1 MEESKSIYTLQF
13 WLLCLSNFLFSASF
27 SMIIPE
33 LPDYLASM
41 GGKAYIGYTI
51 ALFTLT
57 AGLSRPFSGKLTDH
71 IGRVPVMAFGSLV
84 CFLCGGLYPL
94 IHTVQ
99 GFLFLRFLHGMSTG
113 TKPTATAAY
122 VADIIP
128 ETRRGEAQGGL
139 GIFTATGM
147 SLGPAIGSY
156 LASEIGLQ
164 EMFWI
169 SSLFALLSIAILMR
183 MKETLAPAMKSKF
196 SWKLFKINWD
206 DVFEPNILPV
216 FWIMLFVS
224 FSSGVIVTL
233 LPDISK
239 LIGWHNKGLYFTI
252 YTIASIVV
260 RVFFSKSSDKYGRIP
275 VLLISTLILTASMV
289 VMLIEMNTYTVVAS
303 AILFGFAWGFNTP
316 TLAAWTTDL
325 ANKNHM
331 GRAMATMYIALE
343 LGIGLGAFF
352 SGWIY
357 EGMQE
362 RIPIPFL
369 ISGIL
374 ALISFFLLLNYHK
387 NWQKN
392 GI

>member
-1 MEESKSIYTLQF
+1 MEEQKSIYTLQF
-13 WLLCLSNFLFSASF
+13 WLLSLSNFLFSASF

-41 GGKAYIGYTI
+41 GGKEYIGYTI

-71 IGRVPVMAFGSLV
+71 IGRVPVMAFGSIV
-84 CFLCGGLYPL
+84 CFICGGLYPL

-128 ETRRGEAQGGL
+128 ENRRGEAQGGL

-147 SLGPAIGSY
+147 SMGPAIGSY
-156 LASEIGLQ
+156 LASTYGLQ

-169 SSLFALLSIAILMR
+169 SSFFALLSILILMR
-183 MKETLAPAMKSKF
+183 MKETLAPSMKAKF
-196 SWKLFKINWD
+196 SWKLFKISWS
-206 DVFEPNILPV
+206 DVFEPNILPI
-216 FWIMLFVS
+216 FWIMLLVS
-224 FSSGVIVTL
+224 FSSGVVVTL

-239 LIGWHNKGLYFTI
+239 QIGWHNKGLYFTI
-252 YTIASIVV
+252 YTISSIVV
-260 RVFFSKSSDKYGRIP
+260 RIFFSKTSDRYGRIP
-275 VLLISTLILTASMV
+275 VLLVSTAVLTASMAA
-289 VMLIEMNTYTVVAS
+289 MLIQLNSYTVILS

-325 ANKNHM
+325 ANRNHM

-343 LGIGLGAFF
+343 VGIGLGAFF
-352 SGWIY
+352 AGMIY
-357 EGMQE
+357 KGLQE
-362 RIPIPFL
+362 RIPIPFA
-369 ISGIL
+369 ISGAL
-374 ALISFFLLLNYHK
+374 SLISFFLLLNYHK

>member
-1 MEESKSIYTLQF
+1 MEEKKSIYTLQF
-13 WLLCLSNFLFSASF
+13 WLLSLSNFLFSASF

-41 GGKAYIGYTI
+41 GGKEYIGYTI

-71 IGRVPVMAFGSLV
+71 IGRVPVMAFGSIV
-84 CFLCGGLYPL
+84 CFICGGLYPL

-128 ETRRGEAQGGL
+128 ENRRGEAQGGL

-147 SLGPAIGSY
+147 SMGPAIGSY
-156 LASEIGLQ
+156 LASAYGLR

-169 SSLFALLSIAILMR
+169 SSLFALFSILILMR
-183 MKETLAPAMKSKF
+183 MKETLPPAMKSKF
-196 SWKLFKINWD
+196 SWKLFKISWT
-206 DVFEPNILPV
+206 DVFEPHILPV
-216 FWIMLFVS
+216 FWVMLFVS
-224 FSSGVIVTL
+224 FSSGVVITL

-239 LIGWHNKGLYFTI
+239 NIGWHNKGLYFTI
-252 YTIASIVV
+252 YTIASILV
-260 RVFFSKSSDKYGRIP
+260 RIFFSKTSDQYGRIP
-275 VLLISTLILTASMV
+275 VLIVSSIILAASMG
-289 VMLIEMNTYTVVAS
+289 VMLIQLNTYTVILS
-303 AILFGFAWGFNTP
+303 AVLFGFSWGFNTP

-343 LGIGLGAFF
+343 VGIGLGAFF
-352 SGWIY
+352 AGMIY
-357 EGMQE
+357 KGLQE
-362 RIPIPFL
+362 RIPVPFA
-369 ISGIL
+369 ISSIL
-374 ALISFFLLLNYHK
+374 AIIAFFLLLNYHK
-387 NWQKN
+387 NWQNN
-392 GI
+392 GL

>member
-1 MEESKSIYTLQF
+1 MEKPASIYTLNF
-13 WLLCLSNFLFSASF
+13 VLLCVSNFLFSASF

-33 LPDYLASM
+33 LPDYLASL
-41 GGKAYIGYTI
+41 GGKEYIGYTI

-71 IGRVPVMAFGSLV
+71 IGRIPVMAFGSLV
-84 CFLCGGLYPL
+84 CFLCGGLYPI

-128 ETRRGEAQGGL
+128 ENRRGEAQGGL

-147 SLGPAIGSY
+147 SIGPAIGSY
-156 LASEIGLQ
+156 LASEIGLR

-169 SSLFALLSIAILMR
+169 SSVFALLSILILMR
-183 MKETLAPAMKSKF
+183 MKETLPKSMKSKF
-196 SWKLFKINWD
+196 SFKLFKIGWK
-206 DVFEPNILPV
+206 DVFEPTILPV

-224 FSSGVIVTL
+224 FSSGVVVTL
-233 LPDISK
+233 MPDVTK

-252 YTIASIVV
+252 YTISSIVV
-260 RVFFSKSSDKYGRIP
+260 RIFFSKTSDNYGRIP
-275 VLLISTLILTASMV
+275 VLLFSTFALAASMMLMIV
-289 VMLIEMNTYTVVAS
+289 VPSPLTVICS

-343 LGIGLGAFF
+343 IGIGLGALFAGQVYQGF
-352 SGWIY
+352 TKN
-357 EGMQE
+357 
-362 RIPIPFL
+362 IPLPFL
-369 ISGIL
+369 MSGIL
-374 ALISFFLLLNYHK
+374 AIIAFLSLLKYR
-387 NWQKN
+387 QKLA
-392 GI
+392 

>member
-1 MEESKSIYTLQF
+1 MEKPASIYTLNF
-13 WLLCLSNFLFSASF
+13 ILLCISNFLFSASF

-33 LPDYLASM
+33 LPDYLTSL
-41 GGKAYIGYTI
+41 GGKEYIGYII

-71 IGRVPVMAFGSLV
+71 IGRIPVMAFGSLV

-128 ETRRGEAQGGL
+128 ENRRGEAQGGL

-147 SLGPAIGSY
+147 SIGPAIGSY
-156 LASEIGLQ
+156 LASEIGLR

-169 SSLFALLSIAILMR
+169 SSVFALLSILILMR
-183 MKETLAPAMKSKF
+183 MKETLPKTIKSKL
-196 SWKLFKINWD
+196 SIKLFKIGWS
-206 DVFEPNILPV
+206 DVFEPAILPV

-224 FSSGVIVTL
+224 FSSGVVVTL
-233 LPDISK
+233 MPDVTK

-252 YTIASIVV
+252 YTISSIVI
-260 RVFFSKSSDKYGRIP
+260 RLFFSKTSDTYGRIP
-275 VLLISTLILTASMV
+275 VLLFATLALAASMLL
-289 VMLIEMNTYTVVAS
+289 MILAPSPLTVISS

-316 TLAAWTTDL
+316 TMAAWTSDL
-325 ANKNHM
+325 ALKNHM
-331 GRAMATMYIALE
+331 GRAMGTMYIALE
-343 LGIGLGAFF
+343 LGMGLGALFAGQVYQGF
-352 SGWIY
+352 AKN
-357 EGMQE
+357 
-362 RIPIPFL
+362 IPLPFL
-369 ISGIL
+369 MSGIL
-374 ALISFFLLLNYHK
+374 AIIAFVSLLKFRYKLASND
-387 NWQKN
+387 
-392 GI
+392 I

>member
-1 MEESKSIYTLQF
+1 MEEQKSIYTLQF
-13 WLLCLSNFLFSASF
+13 WLLSLSNFLFSASF

-41 GGKAYIGYTI
+41 GGKEYIGYTI

-71 IGRVPVMAFGSLV
+71 IGRVPVMAFGSIV
-84 CFLCGGLYPL
+84 CFICGGLYPL

-128 ETRRGEAQGGL
+128 ENRRGEAQGGL

-147 SLGPAIGSY
+147 SMGPAIGSY
-156 LASEIGLQ
+156 LASTYGLQ

-169 SSLFALLSIAILMR
+169 SSFFALLSILILMR
-183 MKETLAPAMKSKF
+183 MKETLAPSMKAKF
-196 SWKLFKINWD
+196 SWKLFKISWS
-206 DVFEPNILPV
+206 DVFEPNILPI
-216 FWIMLFVS
+216 FWIMLLVS
-224 FSSGVIVTL
+224 FSSGVVVTL

-239 LIGWHNKGLYFTI
+239 QIGWHNKGLYFTI
-252 YTIASIVV
+252 YTISSIVV
-260 RVFFSKSSDKYGRIP
+260 RIFFSKTSDRYGRIP
-275 VLLISTLILTASMV
+275 VLLVSSAVLTASMAA
-289 VMLIEMNTYTVVAS
+289 MLIQLNSYTVILS

-325 ANKNHM
+325 ANRNHM

-343 LGIGLGAFF
+343 VGIGLGAFF
-352 SGWIY
+352 AGMIY
-357 EGMQE
+357 KGLQE
-362 RIPIPFL
+362 RIPIPFA
-369 ISGIL
+369 ISGAL

>member
-1 MEESKSIYTLQF
+1 MKKPASIYTLNF
-13 WLLCLSNFLFSASF
+13 VLLCVSNFLFSASF

-33 LPDYLASM
+33 LPDYLASL
-41 GGKAYIGYTI
+41 GGKEYIGYTI

-71 IGRVPVMAFGSLV
+71 IGRIPVMAFGSLV
-84 CFLCGGLYPL
+84 CFLCGGLYPI

-99 GFLFLRFLHGMSTG
+99 GFLILRFLHGMSTG

-128 ETRRGEAQGGL
+128 ENRRGEAQGGL

-147 SLGPAIGSY
+147 SIGPAIGSY
-156 LASEIGLQ
+156 LASEIGLR

-169 SSLFALLSIAILMR
+169 SSVFALLSILILMR
-183 MKETLAPAMKSKF
+183 MKETLPKSMKSKF
-196 SWKLFKINWD
+196 SFKLFKIGWK
-206 DVFEPNILPV
+206 DVFEPTILPV

-224 FSSGVIVTL
+224 FSSGVVVTL
-233 LPDISK
+233 MPDVTK

-252 YTIASIVV
+252 YTISSIVV
-260 RVFFSKSSDKYGRIP
+260 RIFFSKTSDNYGRIP
-275 VLLISTLILTASMV
+275 VLLYSTLVLAGSMFLMILAPTP
-289 VMLIEMNTYTVVAS
+289 LTVICS

-343 LGIGLGAFF
+343 IGIGLGALFAGQVYQGF
-352 SGWIY
+352 TKN
-357 EGMQE
+357 
-362 RIPIPFL
+362 IPLPFL
-369 ISGIL
+369 MSGIL
-374 ALISFFLLLNYHK
+374 AIIAFISLLKYR
-387 NWQKN
+387 QKLA
-392 GI
+392 

>member
-1 MEESKSIYTLQF
+1 MEEPKSIYTLQF
-13 WLLCLSNFLFSASF
+13 WLLSLSNFLFSASF

-41 GGKAYIGYTI
+41 GGKEYIGYTI

-71 IGRVPVMAFGSLV
+71 IGRVPVMAFGSIV
-84 CFLCGGLYPL
+84 CFICGGLYPL

-128 ETRRGEAQGGL
+128 ENRRGEAQGGL

-147 SLGPAIGSY
+147 SMGPAIGSY
-156 LASEIGLQ
+156 LASTYGLQ

-169 SSLFALLSIAILMR
+169 SSLFALFSILILMR
-183 MKETLAPAMKSKF
+183 MKETLAPSMKAKF
-196 SWKLFKINWD
+196 SWKLFKISWS

-216 FWIMLFVS
+216 FWIMLLVS
-224 FSSGVIVTL
+224 FSSGVVVTL

-239 LIGWHNKGLYFTI
+239 QIGWHNKGLYFTI
-252 YTIASIVV
+252 YTVSSIVV
-260 RVFFSKSSDKYGRIP
+260 RIFFSKTSDRYGRIP
-275 VLLISTLILTASMV
+275 VLLVSTAVLTASMAA
-289 VMLIEMNTYTVVAS
+289 MLIQLNSYTVILS

-325 ANKNHM
+325 ANRNHM

-343 LGIGLGAFF
+343 VGIGLGAFF
-352 SGWIY
+352 AGMIY
-357 EGMQE
+357 KGLQE
-362 RIPIPFL
+362 RIPIPFA
-369 ISGIL
+369 ISGAL

>member
-1 MEESKSIYTLQF
+1 MEEQKSIYTLQF
-13 WLLCLSNFLFSASF
+13 WLLSLSNFLFSASF

-41 GGKAYIGYTI
+41 GGKEYIGYTI

-71 IGRVPVMAFGSLV
+71 IGRVPVMAFGSIV
-84 CFLCGGLYPL
+84 CFICGGLYPL

-128 ETRRGEAQGGL
+128 ENRRGEAQGGL

-147 SLGPAIGSY
+147 SMGPAIGSY
-156 LASEIGLQ
+156 LASTYGLQ

-169 SSLFALLSIAILMR
+169 SSFFALLSILILMR
-183 MKETLAPAMKSKF
+183 MKETLAPSMKAKF
-196 SWKLFKINWD
+196 SWKLFKISWS
-206 DVFEPNILPV
+206 DVFEPNILPI
-216 FWIMLFVS
+216 FWIMLLVS
-224 FSSGVIVTL
+224 FSSGVVVTL

-239 LIGWHNKGLYFTI
+239 QIGWHNKGLYFTI
-252 YTIASIVV
+252 YTISSIVV
-260 RVFFSKSSDKYGRIP
+260 RIFFSKTSDRYGRIP
-275 VLLISTLILTASMV
+275 VLLVSTAVLTASMAA
-289 VMLIEMNTYTVVAS
+289 MLIQLNSYTVILS

-325 ANKNHM
+325 ANRNHM

-343 LGIGLGAFF
+343 VGIGLGAFF
-352 SGWIY
+352 AGMIY
-357 EGMQE
+357 KGLQE
-362 RIPIPFL
+362 RIPIPFA
-369 ISGIL
+369 ISGAL

>member
-1 MEESKSIYTLQF
+1 MEEQKSIYTLQF
-13 WLLCLSNFLFSASF
+13 WLLSLSNFLFSASF

-41 GGKAYIGYTI
+41 GGKEYIGYTI

-71 IGRVPVMAFGSLV
+71 IGRVPVMAFGSIV
-84 CFLCGGLYPL
+84 CFICGGLYPL

-128 ETRRGEAQGGL
+128 ENRRGEAQGGL

-147 SLGPAIGSY
+147 SMGPAIGSY
-156 LASEIGLQ
+156 LASTYGLR

-169 SSLFALLSIAILMR
+169 SSLFALFSILILMR
-183 MKETLAPAMKSKF
+183 MKETLPPAMKSKF
-196 SWKLFKINWD
+196 SFKLFKISWS
-206 DVFEPNILPV
+206 DVFEPHILPV
-216 FWIMLFVS
+216 FWIMLLVS
-224 FSSGVIVTL
+224 FSSGVVVTL

-239 LIGWHNKGLYFTI
+239 NIGWQNKGLYFTI
-252 YTIASIVV
+252 YTISSIVV
-260 RVFFSKSSDKYGRIP
+260 RIFFSKTSDRYGRIP
-275 VLLISTLILTASMV
+275 VLLISSAVLAAAMGM
-289 VMLIEMNTYTVVAS
+289 MLIQLNSFTVILS
-303 AILFGFAWGFNTP
+303 AVLFGFAWGFNTP

-343 LGIGLGAFF
+343 VGIGLGAFF
-352 SGWIY
+352 AGMIY
-357 EGMQE
+357 KGLQE
-362 RIPIPFL
+362 RIPIPFG
-369 ISGIL
+369 ISGVL
-374 ALISFFLLLNYHK
+374 AIISFFLLLNYHK

>member
-1 MEESKSIYTLQF
+1 MEKPASIYTLNF
-13 WLLCLSNFLFSASF
+13 VLLCVSNFLFSASF
-27 SMIIPE
+27 TMIIPE
-33 LPDYLASM
+33 LPDYLASL
-41 GGKAYIGYTI
+41 GGKEYIGYTI

-84 CFLCGGLYPL
+84 CFLCGGLYPI

-128 ETRRGEAQGGL
+128 ENRRGEAQGGL

-147 SLGPAIGSY
+147 SIGPAIGSY
-156 LASEIGLQ
+156 LASEIGLR

-169 SSLFALLSIAILMR
+169 SSVFALLSILILLR
-183 MKETLAPAMKSKF
+183 MKETLPKSMKSKF
-196 SWKLFKINWD
+196 SFKLFKIGWKD
-206 DVFEPNILPV
+206 IFEPTILPV

-224 FSSGVIVTL
+224 FSSGVVVTL
-233 LPDISK
+233 MPDISK
-239 LIGWHNKGLYFTI
+239 IIGWHNKGLYFTI
-252 YTIASIVV
+252 YTISSIVV
-260 RVFFSKSSDKYGRIP
+260 RIFFSKTSDNYGRIP
-275 VLLISTLILTASMV
+275 VLLFSTFALAASMMLMIV
-289 VMLIEMNTYTVVAS
+289 VPSPLTVICS
-303 AILFGFAWGFNTP
+303 SILFGFAWGFNTP

-343 LGIGLGAFF
+343 IGIGLGALFAGQVYQGF
-352 SGWIY
+352 TKN
-357 EGMQE
+357 
-362 RIPIPFL
+362 IPLPFL
-369 ISGIL
+369 MSGIL
-374 ALISFFLLLNYHK
+374 AIIAFLSLLKYR
-387 NWQKN
+387 QKLA
-392 GI
+392 

>member
-1 MEESKSIYTLQF
+1 MEKPASIYTLNF
-13 WLLCLSNFLFSASF
+13 GLLCLSNFLFSASF

-33 LPDYLASM
+33 LPDYLASL
-41 GGKAYIGYTI
+41 GGKEYIGYTI

-84 CFLCGGLYPL
+84 CFLCGGLYPI

-128 ETRRGEAQGGL
+128 ENRRGEAQGGL

-147 SLGPAIGSY
+147 SMGPAIGSY
-156 LASEIGLQ
+156 LASEIGLR

-169 SSLFALLSIAILMR
+169 SSLFALFSILILMR
-183 MKETLAPAMKSKF
+183 MKETLPKSMKTKF
-196 SWKLFKINWD
+196 SLKLFKIGWH
-206 DVFEPNILPV
+206 DVFEPSIIPV

-224 FSSGVIVTL
+224 FSSGVVVTL
-233 LPDISK
+233 MPDVSK

-252 YTIASIVV
+252 YTISSIVV
-260 RVFFSKSSDKYGRIP
+260 RIFFSKTSDKYGRIP
-275 VLLISTLILTASMV
+275 VLLYSALVLAAAMFLMIIAPSPLTVIS
-289 VMLIEMNTYTVVAS
+289 S

-343 LGIGLGAFF
+343 LGIGLGALVAGQFYQ
-352 SGWIY
+352 GIANN
-357 EGMQE
+357 
-362 RIPIPFL
+362 IPLPF
-369 ISGIL
+369 IMSGIL
-374 ALISFFLLLNYHK
+374 AIIAFLFLLSYHH
-387 NWQKN
+387 NWQTN
-392 GI
+392 DL

>member
-1 MEESKSIYTLQF
+1 MEEQKSIYTLQF
-13 WLLCLSNFLFSASF
+13 WLLSLSNFLFSASF

-41 GGKAYIGYTI
+41 GGKEYIGYTI

-71 IGRVPVMAFGSLV
+71 IGRVPVMAFGSIV
-84 CFLCGGLYPL
+84 CFICGGLYPL

-128 ETRRGEAQGGL
+128 ENRRGEAQGGL

-147 SLGPAIGSY
+147 SMGPAIGSY
-156 LASEIGLQ
+156 LASTYGLR

-169 SSLFALLSIAILMR
+169 SSLFALFSILILMR
-183 MKETLAPAMKSKF
+183 MKETLPPAMKSKF
-196 SWKLFKINWD
+196 SFKLFKISWS
-206 DVFEPNILPV
+206 DVFEPHILPV

-224 FSSGVIVTL
+224 FSSGVVITL

-239 LIGWHNKGLYFTI
+239 NIGWHNKGLYFTI
-252 YTIASIVV
+252 YTISSIVV
-260 RVFFSKSSDKYGRIP
+260 RIFFSKTSDRYGRIP
-275 VLLISTLILTASMV
+275 VLLVSSGVLAASMG
-289 VMLIEMNTYTVVAS
+289 VMLIHLNSYTVILS

-343 LGIGLGAFF
+343 VGIGLGAFF
-352 SGWIY
+352 AGMIY
-357 EGMQE
+357 KGLQE
-362 RIPIPFL
+362 RIPITFA
-369 ISGIL
+369 ISGVL
-374 ALISFFLLLNYHK
+374 AIISFFLLLNYHK